1 MVAMSGCGSNLE
13 LKTSRAKKQQNVSS
27 VSAPGRPVTSSG
39 AARVPPKRARCSRRR
54 GVPPAWR
61 RACRSG
67 GAWTARC
74 PRRRR
79 ARERA
84 RGATCRPTTAGTSPA
99 RRTRTP
105 RREDLRGWRIS
116 NRRTRRCATAL
127 PPSQD
132 RSPRT
137 TPTRRTRTSP
147 RWRAKPR
154 STARC
159 ASPSGPLP
167 RRPARSMSADE
178 KRKRVVS
185 FVVSPDANAETR
197 VPFGRRRYSDSELF
211 STPLTRAADPL
222 PARTKKKKN
231 RTNKHT
237 ETG

>member
-137 TPTRRTRTSP
+137 TRTRRTRTSP

-178 KRKRVVS
+178 KRKRVPPS
-185 FVVSPDANAETR
+185 LFPPTRTPKRACHSVV
-197 VPFGRRRYSDSELF
+197 GRFSDS
-211 STPLTRAADPL
+211 
-222 PARTKKKKN
+222 
-231 RTNKHT
+231 
-237 ETG
+237 

>member
-137 TPTRRTRTSP
+137 TRTRARTSP

-178 KRKRVVS
+178 KRKRVFS

-197 VPFGRRRYSDSELF
+197 VPFGRRAF
-211 STPLTRAADPL
+211 F
-222 PARTKKKKN
+222 
-231 RTNKHT
+231 
-237 ETG
+237 